1 MAYLSEID
9 LKTLH
14 KKRLDEKNLYQL
26 SMFNN
31 RRFYDDE
38 IDQHHYHPMIAR
50 NNIQQRHNNDNK
62 NENVKLRNAATIT
75 SNVGNKTKSSENI
88 SKGIVKTSSNGNARV
103 ANDGN
108 NNCTNNSTSKKTLET
123 ASKSIDINSNHRTPH
138 QDYYDEGYFS
148 SPTLS
153 RRRSG
158 TWP

>member
-14 KKRLDEKNLYQL
+14 RKRLDEKNLYRL

-50 NNIQQRHNNDNK
+50 NHIQQRHNSYNN
-62 NENVKLRNAATIT
+62 NENVKTSNAATIT
-75 SNVGNKTKSSENI
+75 SNVENKLKSS
-88 SKGIVKTSSNGNARV
+88 KTIVKTSSIQACV
-103 ANDGN
+103 TNDN
-108 NNCTNNSTSKKTLET
+108 NNNNSNNFSASHNTLENAT
-123 ASKSIDINSNHRTPH
+123 KSIDINSNRTPH

>member
-26 SMFNN
+26 SMFNS

-50 NNIQQRHNNDNK
+50 NNIQQRHTSDNK
-62 NENVKLRNAATIT
+62 NENVKPRNEATLN
-75 SNVGNKTKSSENI
+75 SNNGNKTKSSGNC
-88 SKGIVKTSSNGNARV
+88 SKGIVETSSRKTRV
-103 ANDGN
+103 INDGN
-108 NNCTNNSTSKKTLET
+108 NNCNTNSGSHETLTT
-123 ASKSIDINSNHRTPH
+123 ASKFIDINSNHRTPH

>member
-50 NNIQQRHNNDNK
+50 NNIQQRNNSDNK

-75 SNVGNKTKSSENI
+75 SNVGNKTKN
-88 SKGIVKTSSNGNARV
+88 SKGIVETSSSRKVRV
-103 ANDGN
+103 SNDGN
-108 NNCTNNSTSKKTLET
+108 NNCNINSASHKTLET